1 MAIKNWKPD
10 PKPVKR
16 EKKGKKATGELGLF
30 LQLWQDR
37 PHVSFLSGIPL
48 DEFDVSCFLHV
59 LAKGQNK
66 YPKFKLYPKN
76 IVFGTPLEHFLY
88 DNGTM
93 DSRARYKMELM
104 DMGYDCDWEKIWKLR
119 DTLKE
124 KYKKL

>member
-1 MAIKNWKPD
+1 MALKNWKPD

-48 DEFDVSCFLHV
+48 DEFNVNMCSHI

-66 YPKFKLYPKN
+66 YPRFKLKPEN
-76 IVFGTPLEHFLY
+76 IQFLTEMEHYLY

-93 DSRARYKMELM
+93 DSRARYKLELM